1 MELRRHNSLIR
12 IKTAVCKG
20 CGNSLPIKAKGLCQ
34 NCYSNQLRLK
44 SYNKS
49 IKAQETETRGFVRE
63 KEDSLVMV
71 GNSAELNR
79 WFNDRRLELT
89 GYCHHCGKRS
99 CKDDDKYFKFSI
111 CHILPKAYVKSVATN
126 PFNFL
131 ELCFWGENSCHSQL
145 DNSMLD
151 LIELNCFDEVVVK
164 FQKMYPSIIPSE
176 RRRIPDVLLQYIGT
190 DF

>member
-1 MELRRHNSLIR
+1 MRTCEFTGCN
-12 IKTAVCKG
+12 KPVFGTCK
-20 CGNSLPIKAKGLCQ
+20 ITKKGFCHSHQ
-34 NCYSNQLRLK
+34 FARLDTDK
-44 SYNKS
+44 RS
-49 IKAQETETRGFVRE
+49 ILQKAQDKSKQAPLKESRVFVRQ
-63 KEDSLVMV
+63 KEDTPVMG

-89 GYCHHCGKRS
+89 GVCHNCGKPS
-99 CKDDDKYFKFSI
+99 CKNDDKYFKFSI

-145 DNSMLD
+145 DNCMLD
-151 LIELNCFDEVVVK
+151 LIQLSCFDEVVVK
-164 FQKMYPSIIPSE
+164 FQKMYPSIAPNE